1 MRSLLLALFVLV
13 APIPLEGLVDEDSFT
28 EGEVILHRM
37 NDVWMQEDWT
47 ALESFGYTP
56 LRLVTPSALIVW
68 KHSEE
73 ATYPQS
79 MEEDAPTVDWKSL
92 PEAGQDVRIVFE
104 PNLPEDVLALVQAG
118 VEDLIGTSLFSVQSG
133 YLPSAVFVWESEF
146 MTEWFAEFQG
156 VLWLEPQLET
166 VGRNL
171 ESAEKMVGLGETAHP
186 AAWKVGLNGSNVV
199 IGVADTGIDSDH
211 SCFRNLSD
219 EEIGFEHR
227 KLLHVNTTIDDWDH
241 YGHAD
246 YHGTHTAGILLSSIC
261 MPWKRMVHLQ
271 MTLGYD
277 SAALVVQDIV
287 SEQGWQPPDVDLLAE
302 QPVWG
307 IFIQIR
313 GETIPQNTRYVQV
326 ILMHLP
332 ENYDAPSIAPETW
345 WPGFEPANA
354 QMSLPSEHNERC

>member
-1 MRSLLLALFVLV
+1 MEEQRVIVRSLLLALFVLV
-13 APIPLEGLVDEDSFT
+13 APIPLEGLVDDNVFD
-28 EGEVILHRM
+28 GKEVVLHQFA
-37 NDVWMQEDWT
+37 DEVWMQDDWN

-56 LRLVTPSALIVW
+56 LRLLTPSSLVVW

-79 MEEDAPTVDWKSL
+79 MEGDAPTVDWKSL

-118 VEDLIGTSLFSVQSG
+118 VENLIGTSLFSVQSG

-156 VLWLEPQLET
+156 VLWLEPRFET

-171 ESAEKMVGLGETAHP
+171 ESAEKMVGLGQTTHP
-186 AAWKVGLNGSNVV
+186 EVWKVGLNGSNVV

-246 YHGTHTAGILLSSIC
+246 YRHGTHTAGILGC
-261 MPWKRMVHLQ
+261 HPYAVAM
-271 MTLGYD
+271 
-277 SAALVVQDIV
+277 
-287 SEQGWQPPDVDLLAE
+287 E
-302 QPVWG
+302 
-307 IFIQIR
+307 
-313 GETIPQNTRYVQV
+313 
-326 ILMHLP
+326 
-332 ENYDAPSIAPETW
+332 ENGP
-345 WPGFEPANA
+345 
-354 QMSLPSEHNERC
+354 

>member
-1 MRSLLLALFVLV
+1 MVVVGIACFINVEEQQVIVRSLLLALFVLV

-37 NDVWMQEDWT
+37 NDVWMQEDWS

-79 MEEDAPTVDWKSL
+79 MEGDAPTVDWKSL
-92 PEAGQDVRIVFE
+92 PEVGQDVRIVFE

-171 ESAEKMVGLGETAHP
+171 ESAEKMVGLGQ
-186 AAWKVGLNGSNVV
+186 
-199 IGVADTGIDSDH
+199 
-211 SCFRNLSD
+211 
-219 EEIGFEHR
+219 
-227 KLLHVNTTIDDWDH
+227 TTRPQQLGRLALTDPM
-241 YGHAD
+241 
-246 YHGTHTAGILLSSIC
+246 LSSA
-261 MPWKRMVHLQ
+261 
-271 MTLGYD
+271 
-277 SAALVVQDIV
+277 S
-287 SEQGWQPPDVDLLAE
+287 
-302 QPVWG
+302 
-307 IFIQIR
+307 QIR
-313 GETIPQNTRYVQV
+313 ESIQTTLAFGIYQTKKLDLNIG
-326 ILMHLP
+326 
-332 ENYDAPSIAPETW
+332 NYC
-345 WPGFEPANA
+345 
-354 QMSLPSEHNERC
+354 M